1 MADVDVDPQVAATG
15 PNKRTFRKFSYRGMD
30 LDALVVMSSEDL
42 ISLFATRG
50 CRRFSRGLK
59 RKPMALVKKLS
70 KAI

>member
-1 MADVDVDPQVAATG
+1 MLMSTPRWRPPVPIRGHSASSATVVW
-15 PNKRTFRKFSYRGMD
+15 T